1 MFYTERYFPH
11 WSFMKK
17 ICILI
22 FASIFFAACGNDNSS
37 APDTNNSS
45 VSMDIGEGYTY
56 AIAHRYDKTTGIMY
70 QRIEACYYHTDSK
83 TFSWEAGAIPLD
95 SNKLTVVGDS
105 MWIGPVEKIIADDP
119 NMQASYDAYENRET
133 LLLSNEHNGI
143 YGKWTMTG
151 CKRTFGE
158 TEFKC
163 SSSIGGM
170 RGIARTIT
178 ITTDSVYNT
187 TVVDLNNLTGKNN
200 LNFSGILYNR
210 LGFDIGDL
218 YIDTLEKKQVIKAI
232 SDTAFSIGSQT
243 FTIGSSAKFDKTGMN
258 FYETISSNGKTCTKH
273 EQLGIITKEQCLEGN
288 ADFLL
293 SDRGDEDDSYHYE
306 EGPVEGFSMDNR
318 KEFYECT
325 KGLVTEETKNLLN
338 PYSRHNN

>member
-1 MFYTERYFPH
+1 
-11 WSFMKK
+11 MKK
-17 ICILI
+17 I
-22 FASIFFAACGNDNSS
+22 FGYTAAASLLCTIPLFVACGDDNSAS
-37 APDTNNSS
+37 ATNSS
-45 VSMDIGEGYTY
+45 DSYDFGEGYTY
-56 AIAHRYDKTTGIMY
+56 AIPYKYDESTGIAY
-70 QRIEACYYHTDSK
+70 QGTSACYYHPDSK
-83 TFSWEAGAIPLD
+83 TFTWEEGATALD

-105 MWIGPVEKIIADDP
+105 MWIGPVEKFVADDP

-133 LLLSNEHNGI
+133 LLLSNDHNGI

-151 CKRTFGE
+151 CKRTFGD

-170 RGIARTIT
+170 RGIARTLNIT
-178 ITTDSVYNT
+178 KDSIYNT
-187 TVVDLNNLTGKNN
+187 TVVDLSNITGKNN

-218 YIDTLEKKQVIKAI
+218 YIDTLEETQVIKAI

-243 FTIGSSAKFDKTGMN
+243 FTIGNSAKFDKTGMN
-258 FYETISSNGKTCTKH
+258 FYETISSNGKTCTRY

-288 ADFLL
+288 ANFLL
-293 SDRGDEDDSYHYE
+293 SDRGDENDSYHYKD
-306 EGPVEGFSMDNR
+306 GPVEGFSIDNR
-318 KEFYECT
+318 EEFYECT

-338 PYSRHNN
+338 PYSRNHN